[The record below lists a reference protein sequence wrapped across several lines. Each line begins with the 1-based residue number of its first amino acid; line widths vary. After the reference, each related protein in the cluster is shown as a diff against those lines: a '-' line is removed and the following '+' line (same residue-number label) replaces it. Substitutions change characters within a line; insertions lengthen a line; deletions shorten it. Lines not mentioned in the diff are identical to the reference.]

1 MRAAFGLYWFCWNG
15 CRGVWAMIP
24 LRAMLPPLT
33 LRLLSM
39 PRALASLT
47 VGFEFTARNRPT
59 ARTSFLTGAH
69 RLRKHNGMT
78 IRPIL
83 SNTILFNLAAFVDC
97 RFSIPVPNAGHG
109 AVALVRLRAGR
120 GRGPQGQRLS

>member
-33 LRLLSM
+33 LQLLSM

-83 SNTILFNLAAFVDC
+83 SNTILLNLSAFVDC
-97 RFSIPVPNAGHG
+97 RVSIHLPNAGCG
-109 AVALVRLRAGR
+109 AVARARRRAGHS
-120 GRGPQGQRLS
+120 RGPQEQHPR